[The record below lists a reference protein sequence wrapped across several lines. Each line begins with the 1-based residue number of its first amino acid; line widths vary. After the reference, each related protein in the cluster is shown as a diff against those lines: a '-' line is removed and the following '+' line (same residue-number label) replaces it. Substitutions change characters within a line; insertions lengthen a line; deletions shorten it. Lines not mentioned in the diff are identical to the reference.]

1 MVNID
6 RYNQYMSQPLYL
18 SAREAVAELGIQPAT
33 LYAYVSRGLIRSV
46 PGPGKQKRYDAS
58 DIRKLLV
65 QRDRPEPQGGARP
78 LSGDPVL
85 ETRLTH
91 IGEDGPWYRGHR
103 ATDLARSLTLEA
115 TAALLWDC
123 EEDPFAGPVS
133 MQLPLFPEGMGA
145 VERLMTALAAW
156 PVSDPSAYT
165 RSPQLLLRK
174 GAAFV
179 RVAAAAL
186 LGRAEVSS
194 LPVHEQ
200 LAQCWLVPG
209 RSGARGISD
218 ADGADLIRAA
228 LVLSADHELNTSAFT
243 VRCAASTRAPL
254 HAALIAG
261 AGAFTGPRHGAA
273 SDRVGLWFDQI
284 HSAADAQ
291 AVLHERLMLG
301 EPLHGFGHSVYRGED
316 PRGTMLLDMLKAKKG
331 GGPAAE
337 LAAMVCTLALDLFGL
352 EPNIDFAFAVLRR
365 ALGLPPQAGKTIFCA
380 GRMVGWI
387 AHALEQYAT
396 PEQIRPRA
404 IYTGERP
411 RK

>member
-91 IGEDGPWYRGHR
+91 IAEDGPWYRGHR

-115 TAALLWDC
+115 TAVLLWDC
-123 EEDPFAGPVS
+123 EDDPFAGEIKTR
-133 MQLPLFPEGMGA
+133 LPLFPEGMGA

-165 RSPQLLLRK
+165 RSPQLLMRK

-179 RVAAAAL
+179 RVAASAL
-186 LGRAEVSS
+186 LGRTEISNR
-194 LPVHEQ
+194 PVHEQ
-200 LAQCWLVPG
+200 LAACWLEAGG
-209 RSGARGISD
+209 RQAGEIPVT
-218 ADGADLIRAA
+218 DGADLIRAA

-284 HSAADAQ
+284 NTTADAER
-291 AVLHERLMLG
+291 VLHERLMLG

-316 PRGTMLLDMLKAKKG
+316 PRGTALLGMLKSKRG
-331 GGPAAE
+331 GQAAADQ
-337 LAAMVCTLALDLFGL
+337 AAMVCKLARDLFGL

-387 AHALEQYAT
+387 AHALEQYAAH
-396 PEQIRPRA
+396 EQIRPRA

>member
-6 RYNQYMSQPLYL
+6 RYNQYMNQTLYL

-85 ETRLTH
+85 ETQLTH

-123 EEDPFAGPVS
+123 EDDPFAGETS
-133 MQLPLFPEGMGA
+133 FQLSPFPEGMGA
-145 VERLMTALAAW
+145 MERLMTALAVW

-165 RSPQLLLRK
+165 RSPQLLMRK

-179 RVAAAAL
+179 RLAAAAL
-186 LGRAEVSS
+186 LGRTDVSS
-194 LPVHEQ
+194 RPVHEQ
-200 LAQCWLVPG
+200 LADCWLVAG
-209 RSGARGISD
+209 RAGTASLSR

-284 HSAADAQ
+284 HTAADAGQ
-291 AVLHERLMLG
+291 VLHERLMLG
-301 EPLHGFGHSVYRGED
+301 EPLHGFGHSVYRGID
-316 PRGTMLLDMLKAKKG
+316 PRGTALLGMLKSKRG
-331 GGPAAE
+331 GEAAAE
-337 LAAMVCTLALDLFGL
+337 QAAMVCKLARDLFGL

-387 AHALEQYAT
+387 AHALEQYAAY
-396 PEQIRPRA
+396 EQIRPRA